1 MDPALR
7 LLYGPCLASCEPS
20 MVLVWRGYFWM
31 DGLKSTR
38 AIANC
43 LDLLAASFS
52 SQMTCWSKKKP
63 AHRQSLS
70 AKGAFCG
77 VFLPFFRE
85 CLYISERKIGNFF
98 RCQLSCCNGE
108 MWQDLWTA
116 NEKQINAKKQD
127 VFKILVNLKAFLLAW
142 G

>member
-1 MDPALR
+1 MTWALPAFLFASEALEISASEPRASFVTPVMDSALR

-38 AIANC
+38 AIVNC

-70 AKGAFCG
+70 AKDASCA
-77 VFLPFFRE
+77 VFFAIL
-85 CLYISERKIGNFF
+85 IG
-98 RCQLSCCNGE
+98 
-108 MWQDLWTA
+108 
-116 NEKQINAKKQD
+116 I
-127 VFKILVNLKAFLLAW
+127 VFTSTSAR
-142 G
+142 